1 MTTDADFKRLVRV
14 RMSATGENYTTARQ
28 ALIDEREASTAF
40 YDKTIR
46 TFFDGETLRSI
57 PARRKPRAV
66 VLLHLLTRFEPGR
79 VYAEPEVNQILGAAH
94 EDHAFLRRELVNYGY
109 LTRGDGRYQVNGQL
123 PERTG
128 ALADEVPLIEA
139 ALLRAHQRSA
149 TGVERPGGTPG
160 GQD

>member
-1 MTTDADFKRLVRV
+1 MTTEADFKRLVRA

-28 ALIDEREASTAF
+28 ALIDAREASTAF

-46 TFFDGETLRSI
+46 TFFDGERLRSI

-66 VLLHLLTRFEPGR
+66 ILLHLLTRFEPGR

-109 LTRGDGRYQVNGQL
+109 LTRGDGRYQVNDRL
-123 PERTG
+123 PERSG
-128 ALADEVPLIEA
+128 VLADEVPLIET
-139 ALLRAHQRSA
+139 ALLRDHRHASPAAQQPRDTSA
-149 TGVERPGGTPG
+149 
-160 GQD
+160 GQH